1 MLLWLDNASNEIMA
15 VVLPD
20 SGNLLYA
27 ILFDKP
33 FPNFQE
39 MAAEDKFKM
48 EMILEKVRPK
58 TIFFYEYEVD

>member
-1 MLLWLDNASNEIMA
+1 VLLWLDNASNEIMA
-15 VVLPD
+15 VLPD

>member
-15 VVLPD
+15 VLPD

-27 ILFDKP
+27 LLFDKP

-48 EMILEKVRPK
+48 EMILEKVRPR
-58 TIFFYEYEVD
+58 TIFSYEYQVG